1 MTVVYPPLSR
11 ALKDLEEEIG
21 KPLLIRAG
29 RHIELTQAGMLLRK
43 RAEEILDLVEKTQE
57 KLAGSDDM
65 IAGDVRL
72 GCGETDAMSY
82 LAYIAGIIR
91 GTHPLVRFRLYSG
104 DADRVLERL
113 DRGLIDFGLLIG
125 EVDTAKYE
133 FIRMPMFDTWGVLMR
148 ADSPLASK
156 PFVAPEDL
164 VDQPLI
170 LSHQVDRNSELAGWF
185 VAQPASEQ
193 IVAMYDLVFNASL
206 FVRQGL
212 GYAITLDKLI
222 NTSGESELCFRPLN
236 PPLNAQL
243 RLVWKKYQIFSPAVR
258 LFLDVLKEELSK
270 SINWRP

>member
-91 GTHPLVRFRLYSG
+91 ETHPLVRFRLYSG